1 MVPNLWAPLVTG
13 QRVFTV
19 AQDTAPAELGRALLA
34 GAPYSFVKLTPG
46 HLDLLAAQLTS
57 EQADELCAV
66 TVVAGEALPGTTADR
81 SLQILGPG
89 RLINE
94 YGPTEASV
102 GSTVFPVLEPVGREV
117 VPIGRPLPNMR
128 TYVLDGALEPVPVG
142 VAGELYV
149 GGAGVARGYAGRA
162 DLTAERFLPDPYG
175 AGAGARMYR
184 TGDLVRQLADGNI
197 EFLGRIDDQVKIRGY
212 RVELGEVQSVLT
224 EHPAVRE
231 AFVSVHEP
239 VPGDRRLVA
248 HWTATTDT
256 AGPTAEELAGHC
268 AVRLP
273 DYMVPA
279 AFVALEALPLNANGK
294 VDRRALPT
302 PDRGALRTGTDHVP
316 PRTPTEKALAAIWSD
331 VLGVDQIGVHDRFSG
346 LGGHS
351 LLMIKVLAAARAAG
365 LAVSIYRMYQH
376 DTLIE
381 LAAAVDA
388 DARPQDA
395 PGNGPTAAATDA
407 PAGNHTGPAGAVPG
421 DADGRPATVEVPAEL
436 LARLLQQAA
445 AGDPAALATGAPA
458 EAAALIEAAAPDQG
472 GTTAGRN
479 GRLAGVD
486 AVMADHR
493 VPGLALAVLRDGA
506 VASVAGHGVLAAGGS
521 EPVTARTLFQAG
533 SLSKHVTA
541 LAVLRLVDQGLLA
554 LDADIETY
562 LTSWHLAD
570 AAEAP
575 GPVTPRM
582 LLGHRA
588 GLVRQRSVGFRP
600 GQPVPSLL
608 DLLTGR
614 PPAVTSPVRREL
626 PPDTAFR
633 KSSTHYWVLQQVLED
648 ASGEEFEPLMRRLV
662 LDPLGLADTS
672 FDQDHPSTSG
682 LPVALGHDADG
693 APLKGGWRNRAHL
706 AAAGLWTTAADT
718 ARFVVAVRDA
728 LLGAPGA
735 LIPQALAR
743 ELLAGE
749 TGTFYGLGTIVDDSG
764 DDLEFGHGGEPSGY
778 WNMAISRLHGGTGF
792 VALTNAGSGKAVV
805 KHLTA
810 ELGHEDAGF
819 AGGRLAA
826 EWRSAGPSADL
837 PAVLAPVVTD
847 EERA

>member
-1 MVPNLWAPLVTG
+1 
-13 QRVFTV
+13 
-19 AQDTAPAELGRALLA
+19 
-34 GAPYSFVKLTPG
+34 
-46 HLDLLAAQLTS
+46 QL
-57 EQADELCAV
+57 
-66 TVVAGEALPGTTADR
+66 P
-81 SLQILGPG
+81 
-89 RLINE
+89 
-94 YGPTEASV
+94 
-102 GSTVFPVLEPVGREV
+102 
-117 VPIGRPLPNMR
+117 
-128 TYVLDGALEPVPVG
+128 
-142 VAGELYV
+142 
-149 GGAGVARGYAGRA
+149 
-162 DLTAERFLPDPYG
+162 
-175 AGAGARMYR
+175 
-184 TGDLVRQLADGNI
+184 DGNI

-212 RVELGEVQSVLT
+212 RVELGEIQTVLT

-248 HWTATTDT
+248 YWTATTGS
-256 AGPTAEELAGHC
+256 AEPAAEELAGHC

-279 AFVALEALPLNANGK
+279 AFVALEALPLNPNGK
-294 VDRRALPT
+294 VDRRALPV

-316 PRTPTEKALAAIWSD
+316 PRTPTEKALAAIWSG
-331 VLGVDQIGVHDRFSG
+331 VLGVDQIGVHDRFFD

-388 DARPQDA
+388 DARAQDA
-395 PGNGPTAAATDA
+395 PGSNLTAA
-407 PAGNHTGPAGAVPG
+407 GQGVPG
-421 DADGRPATVEVPAEL
+421 GGHGGSAGTRVGSGGEFPGGSGADGRSATVEVPAEL
-436 LARLLQQAA
+436 LTRLLQQAA

-458 EAAALIEAAAPDQG
+458 EAAALIAAVTSAQG
-472 GTTAGRN
+472 GTTAGPD
-479 GRLAGVD
+479 GPSAHEAGID

-493 VPGLALAVLRDGA
+493 VPGVALAVLRDGA
-506 VASVAGHGVLAAGGS
+506 VAAVEGHGVLAAGGS
-521 EPVTARTLFQAG
+521 EPVTARTLFQVG
-533 SLSKHVTA
+533 SVSKHVTA
-541 LAVLRLVDQGLLA
+541 LAVLRLVDQGLLD
-554 LDADIETY
+554 LDSDIETY

-570 AAEAP
+570 APEAP

-588 GLVRQRSVGFRP
+588 GLARQRSVGFRP
-600 GQPVPSLL
+600 GEPVPGLL

-626 PPDTAFR
+626 PPDATFR

-648 ASGEEFEPLMRRLV
+648 VTGEEFESLMRRLV

-672 FDQDHPSTSG
+672 FDQDHPRTSG
-682 LPVALGHDADG
+682 LPVALGHDAHG
-693 APLKGGWRNRAHL
+693 APLKGGWRTRAHL

-735 LIPQALAR
+735 LVPQALAR

-778 WNMAISRLHGGTGF
+778 WNMAISRLHSGTGF
-792 VALTNAGSGKAVV
+792 VALTNADSGKAVV

-810 ELGHEDAGF
+810 ELGRGDAAFGS
-819 AGGRLAA
+819 GRLAS
-826 EWRSAGPSADL
+826 EWRSAGSSAEL
-837 PAVLAPVVTD
+837 PVVLAPVVTD